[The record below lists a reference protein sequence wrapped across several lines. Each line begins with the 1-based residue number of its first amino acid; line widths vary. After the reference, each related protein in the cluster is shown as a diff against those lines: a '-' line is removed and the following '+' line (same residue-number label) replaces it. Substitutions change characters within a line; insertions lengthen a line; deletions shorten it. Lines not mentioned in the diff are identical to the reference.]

1 MVDTATRSQSGINFT
16 DTIHINCLV
25 WIRSLADDELN
36 PSRRMV
42 EDLTT
47 IAFSG
52 QFGFEEKVV
61 RNRVELLSL
70 LESLVSAV
78 QAGLRP
84 ILHFDCHG
92 SAVDGLLLKPANEFF
107 GWEELAKHL
116 RGINVATGNN
126 LCCVFG
132 ACFGMWHATQLRLSQ
147 PAPWYLV
154 IAPENEVSVGVL
166 EERTPAF
173 YREVFS
179 SAHITQAYDRVLK
192 PDLDIMLCKKVFAES
207 LAQHVAM
214 NCRGESGRK
223 RKEAAVTAVLRGRGT
238 ISPTQDQLAQV
249 RREIRDKFKASQW
262 LIDHF
267 ATRFLIGRDPG
278 IDVSDLVRLADN
290 YARRA
295 RRGRDRAQKKA
306 RINP

>member
-1 MVDTATRSQSGINFT
+1 MT
-16 DTIHINCLV
+16 DTITRSESGISLTDTVHINSV
-25 WIRSLADDELN
+25 IWIRSLGDDELN

-42 EDLTT
+42 EDLTPMA
-47 IAFSG
+47 IAG
-52 QFGFEEKVV
+52 HFGFEEKVV
-61 RNRVELLSL
+61 GNRAELLSL
-70 LESLVSAV
+70 LDRVVSAA

-92 SAVDGLLLKPANEFF
+92 SAVGGLFLKPTDEFC
-107 GWEELAKHL
+107 GWEELATQL
-116 RGINVATGNN
+116 RAINVATGNN

-166 EERTPAF
+166 EERIAAF

-179 SAHITQAYDRVLK
+179 SANITQAYDRVLK

-207 LAQHVAM
+207 LAQHVAV
-214 NCRGESGRK
+214 NCRGETGRK
-223 RKEAAVTAVLRGRGT
+223 RKEVAVTAVLQRRG
-238 ISPTQDQLAQV
+238 IVSPTREQLAHA

-267 ATRFLIGRDPG
+267 ATRFLIGRHPG

-295 RRGRDRAQKKA
+295 RRRRDRAQKMA
-306 RINP
+306 SICS